1 MLFAKHITFLP
12 QPNMLSKFYIQ
23 FLAFLAVICYAV
35 NVKAQDYSLIAAAGQ
50 KVYVPLSAKTVKGRM
65 TVSNYGRTLVRNFD
79 YTLSFNGQEIESKHY
94 VLPQALN
101 RYDDTTIEVDVPP
114 YTELGEN
121 DLIFTITKVNGE
133 RNNATINYASLP
145 RVTVTKVPHRKVVV
159 EEYTGMWCGFC
170 PRGIALM
177 ENLAHKYGEDF
188 IGIAIHTGGRADPL
202 TCTDYA
208 WKATDYRS
216 RPSLDMN
223 RNLLLGYFKAQ
234 TEFEEERSKGAD
246 MDVEVS
252 AVWDKEKNNITV
264 TPSVTFC
271 VNRDEAPYGFAY
283 VLTEDSM
290 SNPNWVQYN
299 NYSGSTDDRGI
310 TKEFDY
316 FIDAPRDIRNLE
328 NNFVAIAAE
337 GVKALLTGY
346 IKTPIKADEP
356 QSHTYIFRNISN
368 KKIIQDKSKL
378 KVCVLL
384 INKTTGRI
392 ENAAKCTISEP
403 NTTAISSL
411 SQREGQ
417 VVETARYTLDGR
429 RITTPQKG
437 VNIVKYSDGR
447 VSKEVVTQ

>member
-1 MLFAKHITFLP
+1 MLH
-12 QPNMLSKFYIQ
+12 KFYTLFIA
-23 FLAFLAVICYAV
+23 LIAVFCCAV
-35 NVKAQDYSLIAAAGQ
+35 NVKADGYTLIPSTGQ
-50 KVYVPLSAKTVKGRM
+50 KVYVPITAKSAKGKLLIT
-65 TVSNYGRTLVRNFD
+65 NYGRTAIRNFD
-79 YTLSFNGQEIESKHY
+79 YTLSFNGKELMSKNY
-94 VLPQALN
+94 VLTNPLN
-101 RYDDTTIEVDVPP
+101 RMEGITIEIDVPP
-114 YTELGEN
+114 HTQVSET
-121 DLIFTITKVNGE
+121 DLLFTITKVNGE
-133 RNNATINYASLP
+133 LNSATFNYATLP

-177 ENLAHKYGEDF
+177 ENLAHKYGDDF
-188 IGIAIHTGGRADPL
+188 IGIAIHTGRGYEPL
-202 TCTDYA
+202 NCEDYA
-208 WKATDYRS
+208 WKAAEYKS
-216 RPSLDMN
+216 RPSLTMN
-223 RNLLLGYFKAQ
+223 RDLTLGSYIAQ
-234 TEFEEERSKGAD
+234 TEFETERSKGAY
-246 MDVEVS
+246 MDIEVS
-252 AVWDKEKNNITV
+252 AMWDKDKNNITV
-264 TPSVTFC
+264 TPNVTFRL
-271 VNRDEAPYGFAY
+271 NREEAPYGFAY

-337 GVKALLTGY
+337 GVKAPLTGY

-437 VNIVKYSDGR
+437 INIVKYSDGR
-447 VSKEVVTQ
+447 VSKEVVTD